1 MLIIMLACLF
11 MCVTTLCGVTIEH
24 SLVIQKVAGSNLG
37 RSASR
42 WRPWASCSHACAFV
56 TKQYNLVPA
65 DGRWRLPPGGWLKVT
80 CGLTAY
86 TPGSAPGPT
95 LGNEYG
101 GTLLYLFYTM
111 SYSADAAVM
120 ITGGEFA
127 WDATDEVPTVT
138 EYVLYNLIYVMFL
151 PCNNSI
157 C

>member
-1 MLIIMLACLF
+1 
-11 MCVTTLCGVTIEH
+11 
-24 SLVIQKVAGSNLG
+24 
-37 RSASR
+37 
-42 WRPWASCSHACAFV
+42 
-56 TKQYNLVPA
+56 
-65 DGRWRLPPGGWLKVT
+65 
-80 CGLTAY
+80 
-86 TPGSAPGPT
+86 
-95 LGNEYG
+95 
-101 GTLLYLFYTM
+101 M